1 MTTGRH
7 CGIRLPVIDH
17 PRRLIGGRVVDFS
30 REVAVMAIINRTP
43 DSFSDRGATFAL
55 DAAIAAARAAIAD
68 GADWV
73 DIGADWVDIGG
84 AKFAPGPAIP
94 VRAEIDRCVPVIA
107 ALRGSGA
114 VISLDTFQAEVVRA
128 GIAAGAGVI
137 NDTTGLSDPA
147 MAGVVADSEATLVI
161 THSRAAPRTA
171 HHTSG
176 LR

>member
-17 PRRLIGGRVVDFS
+17 PRRLIGSRVVDFS
-30 REVAVMAIINRTP
+30 REVAVMAITNRTP
-43 DSFSDRGATFAL
+43 DSFYDRGATFAL

-68 GADWV
+68 
-73 DIGADWVDIGG
+73 GADWVDIGG

-114 VISLDTFQAEVVRA
+114 VISLDTFQAEVARA

-161 THSRAAPRTA
+161 THSRAAPRTV